1 MPAGSLSAGTGAGA
15 GLDVPPADGEG
26 CEGGQVSGEIVVL
39 GKIAGPHGLQGVV
52 RVYPFADDPL
62 AWSRLPQ
69 WWLGREGE
77 APELWRPTRLIKCDL
92 RNEMLLAQLECVADR
107 SAAEAAAGL
116 LVGVPHQALPPTAAD
131 EYYWADLIGLE
142 VVNTHGQ
149 SLGRILGLI
158 ETPANAVLRVGDG
171 QGAER
176 LLPFVA
182 AVVLEVE
189 LAQARVRV
197 AWEIDWR

>member
-1 MPAGSLSAGTGAGA
+1 MPAGSLSAGTGAVA
-15 GLDVPPADGEG
+15 GPDARPADVEG
-26 CEGGQVSGEIVVL
+26 REGSQATGEIVVL
-39 GKIAGPHGLQGVV
+39 GKIAGPHGLQGTV

-69 WWLGREGE
+69 WWLCREGE

-92 RNEMLLAQLECVADR
+92 RKEVLLAQLECVADR

-131 EYYWADLIGLE
+131 EYYWADLLGLA
-142 VVNTHGQ
+142 VVNIHGQ

-171 QGAER
+171 QGADR

-182 AVVLEVE
+182 AVVLEVD

-197 AWEIDWR
+197 DWEMDW

>member
-1 MPAGSLSAGTGAGA
+1 M
-15 GLDVPPADGEG
+15 
-26 CEGGQVSGEIVVL
+26 VL
-39 GKIAGPHGLQGVV
+39 GKIAGPHGLQGAV

-171 QGAER
+171 RGTEPER

-197 AWEIDWR
+197 AWEMDW

>member
-1 MPAGSLSAGTGAGA
+1 LPAGSLSAGTGAVA
-15 GLDVPPADGEG
+15 GPDARPADVEG
-26 CEGGQVSGEIVVL
+26 REGGQATGEIVVL
-39 GKIAGPHGLQGVV
+39 GKIAGPHGLQGTV

-69 WWLGREGE
+69 WWLCREGE
-77 APELWRPTRLIKCDL
+77 APDLWRPTRLIKCDL
-92 RNEMLLAQLECVADR
+92 RKEVLLAQLECVADR

-131 EYYWADLIGLE
+131 EYYWADLLGLA

-171 QGAER
+171 QGVDR

-182 AVVLEVE
+182 AVVLEVD

-197 AWEIDWR
+197 DWEMDW

>member
-1 MPAGSLSAGTGAGA
+1 LPAGSLSAGTGAGA

-39 GKIAGPHGLQGVV
+39 GKIAGPHGLQGAV

-77 APELWRPTRLIKCDL
+77 AAELWRPTRLIKCDL

-197 AWEIDWR
+197 AWEIDW

>member
-1 MPAGSLSAGTGAGA
+1 MAVAGIDVDPAAVE
-15 GLDVPPADGEG
+15 D
-26 CEGGQVSGEIVVL
+26 IVVL
-39 GKIAGPHGLQGVV
+39 GKVAGAHGLQGAV

-171 QGAER
+171 RGTEPER

-197 AWEIDWR
+197 AWEMDW

>member
-1 MPAGSLSAGTGAGA
+1 LPAGSLSAGTGAVA
-15 GLDVPPADGEG
+15 GLDVRPADGEG
-26 CEGGQVSGEIVVL
+26 REGSQVSGEIVVL
-39 GKIAGPHGLQGVV
+39 GKIAGPHGLQGAV

-116 LVGVPHQALPPTAAD
+116 LVGVPHQALPPTVAD

-197 AWEIDWR
+197 DWEIDW

>member
-1 MPAGSLSAGTGAGA
+1 MPAGSLSAGTGAVA
-15 GLDVPPADGEG
+15 GIDTRATDIEDGG
-26 CEGGQVSGEIVVL
+26 DSHDIVVL
-39 GKIAGPHGLQGVV
+39 GKIAGPHGLQGAV
-52 RVYPFADDPL
+52 RVYPFADDPA

-69 WWLGREGE
+69 WWLGREGDATE
-77 APELWRPTRLIKCDL
+77 SWRPTRLISCDL
-92 RNEMLLAQLECVADR
+92 RNEMLVAKLECVADR
-107 SAAEAAAGL
+107 SAAEVVAGV
-116 LVGVPHQALPPTAAD
+116 LVGVPRAALPPTAAD
-131 EYYWADLIGLE
+131 EYYWADLVGLE

-158 ETPANAVLRVGDG
+158 ETPANAVLRVGDS

-189 LAQARVRV
+189 LEQARVRV
-197 AWEIDWR
+197 AWEMDW

>member
-1 MPAGSLSAGTGAGA
+1 MAGIDARPPDVVRSEESQDSA
-15 GLDVPPADGEG
+15 D
-26 CEGGQVSGEIVVL
+26 IVVL
-39 GKIAGPHGLQGVV
+39 GKIVGPHGLQGVV

-77 APELWRPTRLIKCDL
+77 APESWRPTRLIKCDL
-92 RNEMLLAQLECVADR
+92 RTEMLLAQLECVADR

-116 LVGVPHQALPPTAAD
+116 LVGVPHQALPPTASN
-131 EYYWADLIGLE
+131 EYYWADLVGLA

-149 SLGRILGLI
+149 SLGNVLGLI

-171 QGAER
+171 QGGER

-182 AVVLEVE
+182 AVVLDVE
-189 LAQARVRV
+189 LAQGRVRV
-197 AWEIDWR
+197 AWELDW